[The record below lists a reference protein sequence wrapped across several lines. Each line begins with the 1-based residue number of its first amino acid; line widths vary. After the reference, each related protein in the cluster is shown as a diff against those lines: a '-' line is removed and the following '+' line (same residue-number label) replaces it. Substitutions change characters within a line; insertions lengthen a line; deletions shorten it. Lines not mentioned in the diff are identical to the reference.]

1 MHTAVLAISM
11 QAECRVAKQSRNLV
25 GVQTGFTTRKEVRE
39 KRSRATY
46 YVFSSR
52 IVLVTA

>member
-1 MHTAVLAISM
+1 MHTAVLAISV

-25 GVQTGFTTRKEVRE
+25 GVQTGFPTRKEVRE

-46 YVFSSR
+46 YVFSSF
-52 IVLVTA
+52 ILLVTA